1 MECGSAMVVRTNRKT
16 GNRFWGC
23 STFPKCKATKLIS
36 SPSGLKRSVRWSDG
50 LDRGDYHQLFLS
62 VGARP
67 SFVTSEGL
75 TQPDDE
81 ISKSLFLIRDRKRKP
96 NDLAAVVSHSIQKVL
111 HRGELPFCT
120 LLVEQAIFKHL
131 DLSSFVEPLV
141 SSSAE
146 IGFTTEQTLSDTT
159 INAWPLA
166 SSKGL
171 TSEELE
177 YPKGAFDS
185 PRERSFLMEWVP
197 EHLGQS
203 AQRWFSP
210 QVPLDMLMRHYGS
223 SIETGRRADF
233 LLALPG
239 CKPLVIE
246 LDGDDHKEKVEQD
259 KARDKELDQIG
270 IDVIRVPNAEVDAG
284 KGPALDRIVNHFE
297 NRLTLPPELNEEA
310 LLAEAVDL
318 ACDAAR
324 LQTSVMMALERGLL
338 DLDDDWNVFVASDK
352 LPKPI
357 IRAALADLSA
367 LVNAYLDLFDT
378 SANRP
383 KLKIV
388 SDSSKASVSVSLKTD
403 QTHSTIFAHLGSHD
417 VVVCRAPLPVSFAG
431 NLSPPKHRPRLQVDD
446 KKAKKPLTVFLQ
458 TLFRKQS
465 FRELQSEAICN
476 VLRGNDTVTLL
487 PTGAGKSIIYQ
498 LAGMLLPGITIVI
511 DPIVAL
517 IEDQELGLKNN
528 GISRVAGLRTNQ
540 GDSEELKRLQLGMS
554 QGDYLYVLM
563 SPERLLV
570 PSFREA
576 LASMMKRT
584 CVSLAVID
592 EAHCVSQ
599 WGHSFRFPYLQ
610 LASNLRNH
618 CSSAEAGSPTIL
630 ALTGTAS
637 RTVLKELVAEV
648 GISPDDPDSI
658 IRPSKFDR
666 PELTFSIKRIERGG
680 DAFPELAASLEEL
693 PGFFDTRGD
702 GFYDPNG
709 KQTNSGIVFA
719 PFVRGQTHGLLK
731 IRDEVAKRVPN
742 TPGIFG
748 GRTPS
753 EDYTNSEWE
762 AEKRQHA
769 EAFKDNSNPLL
780 VATNAFGMGIDKSN
794 IRWTLHMGLP
804 SSIEAFYQEAGRAG
818 RDKKQSHCLLLF
830 SEVDPKA
837 TDEVLEADSL
847 EELEKLAKK
856 INNNNDDISRA
867 LFFHLQSF
875 SSKDDERRVL
885 ERILPLVSGGNKAA
899 SASLN
904 YGSDRDGK
912 PILNP
917 SVTSKNKARIER
929 ALIRMSQAGLLEDY
943 SADYGGKTF
952 NLRTRDF
959 SLEQCTSH
967 ILSYVKKVQPSQTK
981 KSRSILEMV
990 ELMDGDQQPLA
1001 LCQFVIDF
1009 TYDTIEKSRR
1019 RMLLEAVQLAR
1030 RCEDD
1035 TAIRQS
1041 LMDYLQE
1048 GMDAKR
1054 VTELAEQEEID
1065 FREWIDLIDD
1075 VSDPAEASE
1084 LRGIS
1089 IRLLE
1094 AYPDHAGLL
1103 SLRALTEALAT
1114 GGSETMIRDSL
1125 RLAFSSAIEKHLC
1138 SDEDVNDLIVS
1149 LLELSTSELPH
1160 IRTALLD
1167 LLNLTEEQSFVPQA
1181 SVYEHLASA
1190 SQSWGEEERAV
1201 ALQVIT
1207 IHSVSV
1213 VVPGLKSRLDERS
1226 SINMDLRK

>member
-1 MECGSAMVVRTNRKT
+1 
-16 GNRFWGC
+16 
-23 STFPKCKATKLIS
+23 
-36 SPSGLKRSVRWSDG
+36 
-50 LDRGDYHQLFLS
+50 
-62 VGARP
+62 
-67 SFVTSEGL
+67 
-75 TQPDDE
+75 
-81 ISKSLFLIRDRKRKP
+81 
-96 NDLAAVVSHSIQKVL
+96 
-111 HRGELPFCT
+111 
-120 LLVEQAIFKHL
+120 HL
-131 DLSSFVEPLV
+131 DLSGFVEPLD

-146 IGFTTEQTLSDTT
+146 IGFTTEQTLSNST

-171 TSEELE
+171 TPAELE

-185 PRERSFLMEWVP
+185 PRERRFLMEWVP
-197 EHLGQS
+197 EHLGQG

-233 LLALPG
+233 LLSLPG

-246 LDGDDHKEKVEQD
+246 LDGDDHKEKAEQD
-259 KARDKELDQIG
+259 KVRDKELDQIG

-284 KGPALDRIVNHFE
+284 KGPALDDIVNHFE
-297 NRLTLPPELNEEA
+297 NRLTLPPELNEET

-338 DLDDDWNVFVASDK
+338 NLENDWNVFVASDK

-378 SANRP
+378 SANQP
-383 KLKIV
+383 KLKTV
-388 SDSSKASVSVSLKTD
+388 SESSMASVSVSLKTD
-403 QTHSTIFAHLGSHD
+403 ETHSTIFTHLGNHD

-431 NLSPPKHRPRLQVDD
+431 NLSPPEYRPKLQVDD
-446 KKAKKPLTVFLQ
+446 KKAKKPLSVFLQ
-458 TLFRKQS
+458 TLFRKKS

-476 VLRGNDTVTLL
+476 VLQGKDTVTLL

-517 IEDQELGLKNN
+517 IEDQELGLHRN

-540 GDSEELKRLQLGMS
+540 GDSEELQRLQLGMS

-563 SPERLLV
+563 SPERMLI

-618 CSSAEAGSPTIL
+618 CSSEEAGPPTIL

-648 GISPDDPDSI
+648 GISPDDPESI
-658 IRPSKFDR
+658 IRPNKFDR

-680 DAFPELAASLEEL
+680 DTFPELAASLEEFPDL
-693 PGFFDTRGD
+693 FGADD
-702 GFYDPNG
+702 DDFYDPKG
-709 KQTNSGIVFA
+709 KQTNSGIIFA
-719 PFVRGQTHGLLK
+719 PFVRGRTHGLLK
-731 IRDEVAKRVPN
+731 IRDEVAEKLSN
-742 TPGIFG
+742 SPGIFG

-753 EDYTNSEWE
+753 DDYTKSEWE

-780 VATNAFGMGIDKSN
+780 VATSAFGMGIDKPN

-818 RDKKQSHCLLLF
+818 RDKKQSHCMLLF
-830 SEVDPKA
+830 SEVDSKA
-837 TDEVLEADSL
+837 TDEVLEAESL
-847 EELEKLAKK
+847 EDLEKRAKK
-856 INNNNDDISRA
+856 IDKNQDDISRA

-875 SSKDDERRVL
+875 SSKADE
-885 ERILPLVSGGNKAA
+885 IDAIQK
-899 SASLN
+899 
-904 YGSDRDGK
+904 
-912 PILNP
+912 IMP
-917 SVTSKNKARIER
+917 SVASGLKQSSATLSYQNETGRSRIER
-929 ALIRMSQAGLLEDY
+929 GLIRMSQAGLLDDYTADY
-943 SADYGGKTF
+943 SGRAF
-952 NLRTRDF
+952 MVQTRDF
-959 SLEQCTSH
+959 SLNTCISH
-967 ILSYVKKVQPSQTK
+967 ILSYVKKVQPAQTK
-981 KSRSILEMV
+981 KARAILGEIESIHRE
-990 ELMDGDQQPLA
+990 QQPLS
-1001 LCQFVIDF
+1001 LCEFIIDF

-1019 RMLLEAVQLAR
+1019 RMLLEAIQLAR

-1035 TAIRQS
+1035 AEIRQS

-1048 GMDAKR
+1048 GMDASR
-1054 VTELAEQEEID
+1054 VTELAEQEDID
-1065 FREWIDLIDD
+1065 FKEWIELIDD
-1075 VSDPAEASE
+1075 VSDPMEAGE

-1103 SLRALTEALAT
+1103 SLRALTEALSPV
-1114 GGSETMIRDSL
+1114 GNETMIRDSL
-1125 RLAFSSAIEKHLC
+1125 RSAFTSAIEKHLC
-1138 SDEDVNDLIVS
+1138 SDEDVNDLIVA
-1149 LLELSTSELPH
+1149 LIQLSASDLPH
-1160 IRTALLD
+1160 IRSSLIN
-1167 LLNLTEEQSFVPQA
+1167 LLNMAEDQA
-1181 SVYEHLASA
+1181 FKPKAYVFEHLANA
-1190 SQSWGEEERAV
+1190 SNSWKDEERAA

-1213 VVPGLKSRLDERS
+1213 VVPGLKTRIDERK
-1226 SINMDLRK
+1226 SIKMEVRK